1 MKKCKNECL
10 LQLEVYGPRL
20 ESARTHSDGPL
31 NGRAFGGGQ
40 FFCYISFL
48 EGSPIFGG
56 GGNFSWVRGR
66 GGGGWVDG
74 WLWCGG
80 GAGGG
85 L

>member
-1 MKKCKNECL
+1 M

-48 EGSPIFGG
+48 KGSPIFGG

-66 GGGGWVDG
+66 GVVGWVGGVVVVVVVGCKLGFSGGGV
-74 WLWCGG
+74 GG
-80 GAGGG
+80 
-85 L
+85 